1 MNVREHKTTCYWGSQ
16 RGKLSLNP
24 CAHVSFRVSMRAKRE
39 NISLDVIKWVVQ
51 FGTCPKICVAT
62 FFTEFR
68 VDANYYIT
76 S

>member
-1 MNVREHKTTCYWGSQ
+1 MNVREHKTTNYWGPQ
-16 RGKLSLNP
+16 RGKLSLNH
-24 CAHVSFRVSMRAKRE
+24 CVHVSFRVSMRAERA
-39 NISLDVIKWVVQ
+39 NISLDVMKWVVQ

>member
-1 MNVREHKTTCYWGSQ
+1 MKTIFKSLRTCIVWGKHEGQAREYFARCNKVG
-16 RGKLSLNP
+16 
-24 CAHVSFRVSMRAKRE
+24 
-39 NISLDVIKWVVQ
+39 
-51 FGTCPKICVAT
+51 GTVWHLPEVCVAT